1 MKKQHVNWKTTRLAN
16 NPTRRCLLDLSDDL
30 LTEIFKL
37 LDMKGVT
44 ALRLASKA
52 LKRTASACISRISY
66 PRDFPLVSITQAS
79 LELLL
84 QSLPSLS
91 EIGLEVSLPFQVEL
105 LDAKGVRTAL
115 HTLKVCRELPL
126 IPAQYERIMSHVI
139 QAPKLHTLIL
149 GRAFYQSPVRLD
161 QVLPSCTSLRHLA
174 LDLSGVTIRDVEAVL
189 AATHLTALR
198 IQSGGIKANQEEG
211 LAEAFGN
218 GLSKLAELEELQM
231 VPVMFTANPLSLT
244 SLTKLRKLSIMGA
257 SDPEYLD
264 VSGSFTALAGLQEL
278 VLEEAVCSDMLQ
290 AMLRPL
296 TGLSRLE
303 VWSGEVCSTDLA
315 WFEVDGGFEDFGGM
329 WTRMLELLLPRLRH
343 LKVPLRPSPAPVA
356 AEFLGALPSL
366 QHLDVTWSSCPP
378 ELGAALGALT
388 ALTGLA
394 ISAWDRCGAPPGQR
408 CHICSNRGSWPDYP
422 ALINEEATSV
432 QPAQWESLSFLTA
445 FKGLRSLSVS
455 GPCMQDLGNVKFIAE
470 LTGLTR
476 LAIDVFPAKFSHVQV
491 QEFTQLASLHRL
503 EEVFV
508 FPDPEVVVDLL
519 NGLRR
524 SHGLPPIVRAESIT
538 L

>member
-66 PRDFPLVSITQAS
+66 PQDFPLVSITQAS
-79 LELLL
+79 LESLLH
-84 QSLPSLS
+84 SLPSLS
-91 EIGLEVSLPFQVEL
+91 EIALEVSLPFQVEL

-126 IPAQYERIMSHVI
+126 IPAQYERIMSHII

-149 GRAFYQSPVRLD
+149 VKAFYQSPVRLD
-161 QVLPSCTSLRHLA
+161 RVLPSCTSLRRLA

-218 GLSKLAELEELQM
+218 GLSKLAELAELQM

-264 VSGSFTALAGLQEL
+264 VSGSFMALAGLQEL
-278 VLEEAVCSDMLQ
+278 VLEEAVCSDMLR

-315 WFEVDGGFEDFGGM
+315 FDFGGFANLGAI
-329 WTRMLELLLPRLRH
+329 WPTNPQQLLPRLRH
-343 LKVPLRPSPAPVA
+343 LKMPLRPRSVPGA
-356 AEFLGALPSL
+356 AVFQVALPSL
-366 QHLDVTWSSCPP
+366 RHLDVTWSSCTPL
-378 ELGAALGALT
+378 LGAALGALT

-394 ISAWDRCGAPPGQR
+394 ISAWDSCGAPPWR
-408 CHICSNRGSWPDYP
+408 HCRICSNRGGWPDYP